1 MVRDQGDTVASG
13 DAIAF
18 LDGERC
24 DRSPDPGPGKQF
36 MDRLDGGDHSLLI
49 INHPQAYGLLCRE
62 THVQAGV
69 QHGNNSSY
77 GHNGDGGRNAGH
89 GLAPDRS
96 MVLTYILALSKLA
109 SMDIKVMQTNA
120 CAAAAFLKILA
131 NDWRLMILCELL
143 KGERSVGEL
152 EEIVS
157 LSQSALSQHLARLR
171 RSHLVKTRRKS
182 QTIYYSI
189 ADPGVTKVIG
199 ALYDLYC
206 GPTNGR

>member
-1 MVRDQGDTVASG
+1 
-13 DAIAF
+13 
-18 LDGERC
+18 
-24 DRSPDPGPGKQF
+24 
-36 MDRLDGGDHSLLI
+36 
-49 INHPQAYGLLCRE
+49 
-62 THVQAGV
+62 
-69 QHGNNSSY
+69 
-77 GHNGDGGRNAGH
+77 
-89 GLAPDRS
+89 
-96 MVLTYILALSKLA
+96 
-109 SMDIKVMQTNA
+109 MQTNA

-171 RSHLVKTRRKS
+171 RSHLVKTRRES

-189 ADPGVTKVIG
+189 ADPGVTKIIG

-206 GPTNGR
+206 GPTNGREFERKRK